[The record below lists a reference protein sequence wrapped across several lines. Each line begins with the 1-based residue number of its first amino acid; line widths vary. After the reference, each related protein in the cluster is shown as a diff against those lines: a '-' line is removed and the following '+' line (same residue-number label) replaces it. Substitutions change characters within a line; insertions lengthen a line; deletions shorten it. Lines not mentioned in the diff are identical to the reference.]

1 MDMPLTLTAEE
12 AVLLDHLFRHGPRQ
26 TEGNPAAVG
35 LVEKGLAPMPLARSR
50 LPKRAAPRREFIAS
64 TDR

>member
-35 LVEKGLAPMPLARSR
+35 LVEKGLARWAD
-50 LPKRAAPRREFIAS
+50 AS
-64 TDR
+64 GTIEITEEGRGPSGIYRID